1 MAKRK
6 LITLENTKFIYKTNF
21 SGNPENDKYGSS
33 SRRGNIVIPTE
44 QLANEIADAGIDVKM
59 TKPRDGEEE
68 GFKPV
73 IFMPILVKY
82 DSEFAKER
90 PPKVYLVVGDKEPKL
105 LNEDS
110 LGIIDMSYVLNVN
123 ATIEI
128 AYLKN
133 YDRYAAYV
141 RTMYVEVE
149 AEDDPFA
156 ERYATQTAAA
166 GV

>member
-1 MAKRK
+1 MAKRE

-21 SGNPENDKYGSS
+21 SGNPDNDKYGSK
-33 SRRGNIVIPTE
+33 SRRGNIIIPTE
-44 QLANEIADAGIDVKM
+44 ALAQRIDDAGIEVKV
-59 TKPRDGEEE
+59 TRPREGEEE
-68 GFKPV
+68 GFKPTM
-73 IFMPILVKY
+73 FMPILVKY

-90 PPKVYLVVGDKEPKL
+90 PPKVYLVSGTAEPVL
-105 LNEDS
+105 LDEES
-110 LGIIDMSYVLNVN
+110 IGVIDMSYVLNVN

-149 AEDDPFA
+149 GEDDPFA
-156 ERYATQTAAA
+156 ERYARPAA

>member
-1 MAKRK
+1 MPRRK
-6 LITLENTKFIYKTNF
+6 LVTLENTKFIYKTNF
-21 SGNPENDKYGSS
+21 SGNPENDKYGSR
-33 SRRGNIVIPTE
+33 SRRGNIIIPTE
-44 QLANEIADAGIDVKM
+44 ALAQEIDDAGIDVKM

-73 IFMPILVKY
+73 LFMPILVKY

-90 PPKVYLVVGDKEPKL
+90 PPKVYIVAGNSEPRL
-105 LNEDS
+105 LDEES
-110 LGIIDMSYVLNVN
+110 IGLIDMSYVINVN

-149 AEDDPFA
+149 ADDDPFA
-156 ERYATQTAAA
+156 DRYHK
-166 GV
+166 VVEE